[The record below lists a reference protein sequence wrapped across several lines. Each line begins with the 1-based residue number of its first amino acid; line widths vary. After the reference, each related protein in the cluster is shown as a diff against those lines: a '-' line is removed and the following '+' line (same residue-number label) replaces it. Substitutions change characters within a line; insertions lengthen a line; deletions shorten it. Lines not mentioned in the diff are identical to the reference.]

1 MSENQMLAV
10 IRDEL
15 GRLAPEIDFDAVDRD
30 QPIQREFD
38 IDSMDFLN
46 FITALHQ
53 RLGVNVPE
61 TDYAK
66 IATLSGALSY
76 LAKRLETGTAAPRP
90 DGQRQ

>member
-1 MSENQMLAV
+1 MSGEEILAV

-15 GRLAPEIDFDAVDRD
+15 ARLAPEIDFDAVDRS

-46 FITALHQ
+46 FITALHE

-61 TDYAK
+61 ADYARV
-66 IATLSGALSY
+66 ATISGAESY
-76 LAKRLETGTAAPRP
+76 LVERLKG
-90 DGQRQ
+90 

>member
-1 MSENQMLAV
+1 MNENDILAV

-15 GRLAPEIDFDAVDRD
+15 GRLAPEVDFEQANPN

-46 FITALHQ
+46 FITALHE

-61 TDYAK
+61 PDYAK
-66 IATLSGALSY
+66 VATITGARAY
-76 LAKRLETGTAAPRP
+76 LANRLLNPRS
-90 DGQRQ
+90 

>member
-1 MSENQMLAV
+1 MSDDEILEI

-15 GRLAPEIDFDAVDRD
+15 GRLAPEVEFDAVARN

-46 FITALHQ
+46 YITALHE

-61 TDYAK
+61 ADYVK
-66 IATLSGALSY
+66 VATIEGAQAY
-76 LAKRLETGTAAPRP
+76 VAQRLRA
-90 DGQRQ
+90 QSS

>member
-1 MSENQMLAV
+1 MSDDEILAI

-15 GRLAPEIDFDAVDRD
+15 GRLAPEVDFAAAARD

-46 FITALHQ
+46 FITALHE

-61 TDYAK
+61 ADYAK
-66 IATLSGALSY
+66 VATIAGAQTY
-76 LAKRLETGTAAPRP
+76 VAQRTR
-90 DGQRQ
+90 GQSA